1 MIDMKQAVQIAK
13 RQGAELLGTTNL
25 SLEEVER
32 TKYNRRDAW
41 MITLSHPLSSVEG
54 PFAGLGRASRDYKR
68 FYIDMQSGE
77 LLAMKLREVAAA

>member
-1 MIDMKQAVQIAK
+1 MKQAVQIAK
-13 RQGAELLGTTNL
+13 LQGAELLGTTNL

-41 MITLSHPLSSVEG
+41 MITLSHPIGLVEA
-54 PFAGLGRASRDYKR
+54 PFAGFGRANRDYKR
-68 FYIDMQSGE
+68 FYIDGQSGD